1 MSILGV
7 LLLVGILATFSIVL
21 LAKQIEIY
29 LSSYISKKNIP
40 SNFILKM
47 QEVLLFLQTETVK
60 EYMGYSALLFS
71 VWNFFGPNFGSLY
84 GGLPLIGA
92 LIPSIILFLDAFIL
106 NPQLLNWIPLSSFTE
121 KFTPVLDKVT
131 PIAGWLT
138 LLVTFLHAVLYKAPF
153 F

>member
-7 LLLVGILATFSIVL
+7 LLLVGVLAIFSIIL
-21 LAKQIEIY
+21 LAHQIENY
-29 LSSYISKKNIP
+29 LSSYISKKDVP
-40 SNFILKM
+40 SNSLLKM
-47 QEVLLFLQTETVK
+47 QEFLLVLQTETIK
-60 EYMGYSALLFS
+60 KYMGYTALLFS
-71 VWNFFGPNFGSLY
+71 IWNFFGPNFGSIY

-106 NPQLLNWIPLSSFTE
+106 YPRLLDLIPFSSFTE
-121 KFTPVLDKVT
+121 KLTSVLDKVT

-138 LLVTFLHAVLYKAPF
+138 LLVTFLHAMFYRFPF

>member
-21 LAKQIEIY
+21 LAKQIEIH
-29 LSSYISKKNIP
+29 LSSYISKKDIP
-40 SNFILKM
+40 SNSVLKM

-60 EYMGYSALLFS
+60 EYMGYTALLFS
-71 VWNFFGPNFGSLY
+71 VWNFFGPNFGSID

-106 NPQLLNWIPLSSFTE
+106 HPQLLNLIPFSSFTE
-121 KFTPVLDKVT
+121 KLTPVLDKVT

-138 LLVTFLHAVLYKAPF
+138 LLVTFLHAIFYRFPF

>member
-21 LAKQIEIY
+21 LAHQIEIHV
-29 LSSYISKKNIP
+29 SSYIAKKDVP
-40 SNFILKM
+40 SSSLLKM

-71 VWNFFGPNFGSLY
+71 VWNFFGPNFGSIY

-106 NPQLLNWIPLSSFTE
+106 APQLLNFIPFSSFTE
-121 KFTPVLDKVT
+121 KLTSVLDQVTPV
-131 PIAGWLT
+131 AGWLT
-138 LLVTFLHAVLYKAPF
+138 LVVTFLHAVLYKAPF

>member
-21 LAKQIEIY
+21 LANQIEIHV
-29 LSSYISKKNIP
+29 SSYIAKKDVP
-40 SNFILKM
+40 SNTALKM
-47 QEVLLFLQTETVK
+47 QEVLLVLQTETVK
-60 EYMGYSALLFS
+60 KNMGYTALLFS
-71 VWNFFGPNFGSLY
+71 VWTFFGPNFGSIH

-106 NPQLLNWIPLSSFTE
+106 YPQLLNLIPFTSVTE
-121 KFTPVLDKVT
+121 KLTPVLTRVT
-131 PIAGWLT
+131 PVAGWLT
-138 LLVTFLHAVLYKAPF
+138 LLVTFLHAMFYRFPF